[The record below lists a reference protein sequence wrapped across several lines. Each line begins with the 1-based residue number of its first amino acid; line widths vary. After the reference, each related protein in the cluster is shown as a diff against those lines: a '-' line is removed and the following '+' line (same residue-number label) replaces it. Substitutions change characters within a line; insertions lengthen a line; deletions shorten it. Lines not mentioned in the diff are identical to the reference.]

1 MRLNRLGWLGVVAVG
16 VVGCGGSGDDS
27 PSPFVGKSVSV
38 VAGSDVAGADDGP
51 IATATFRNP
60 VNVAVDSNGTIYVCD
75 FDNNLVR
82 KITNGVVS
90 TLVDQENFSRPF
102 GITIAN
108 DGTLYVQ
115 TDANDEGAR
124 DGTTGTVW
132 EVDKA
137 TGVATVV
144 ARNLG
149 RPRGLLALPDGRIA
163 MAQLIRNTI
172 EILNPDTDAVV
183 SIAGQ
188 PDVAGFANGTG
199 TEAMFSRPYGMTM
212 DGNNALLVADQNN
225 NRIRRV
231 TLAGV
236 VTTFAGEGTAGS
248 TNGPLA
254 TATFNGPQDIDRAP
268 NGQFYVAD
276 TTGHLIRKISGG
288 QVSTFAGNGLP
299 GFSDGTG
306 ANASF
311 FGLEGMAISPN
322 GRNLFVADGT
332 GGSDDPFN
340 RVRFFGL

>member
-1 MRLNRLGWLGVVAVG
+1 MRLNRMGWLGVVALG
-16 VVGCGGSGDDS
+16 LAGCGGSGDDGT
-27 PSPFVGKSVSV
+27 PAFVGKSASV
-38 VAGSDVAGADDGP
+38 VAGSDVSGAADGP
-51 IATATFRNP
+51 LATASFSNP
-60 VNVAVDSNGTIYVCD
+60 VNVAAESNGTIYVCD
-75 FDNNLVR
+75 FDNDLVR

-90 TLVDQENFSRPF
+90 TLVDQDNFSRPF
-102 GITIAN
+102 GITLAN

-124 DGTTGTVW
+124 DATTGTIW
-132 EVDKA
+132 RVDKA

-149 RPRGLLALPDGRIA
+149 RPRGILALPDGRIA
-163 MAQLIRNTI
+163 MAQLVRNTI
-172 EILNPDTDAVV
+172 EILNPTTTGVV

-188 PDVAGFANGTG
+188 ADVAGFANGTG
-199 TEAMFSRPYGMTM
+199 AAAMFSRPYGMAL
-212 DGNNALLVADQNN
+212 DGNDALLVADQNN

-248 TNGPLA
+248 TNGALG

-268 NGQFYVAD
+268 NGSFYVAD
-276 TTGHLIRKISGG
+276 TTGHLIRRISGG
-288 QVSTFAGNGLP
+288 QVTTFAGDGLP
-299 GFSDGTG
+299 GFADGTG

-322 GRNLFVADGT
+322 GKNLFVADGS
-332 GGSDDPFN
+332 GGSDEPFH